1 MLVNKT
7 MNRKLVN
14 IVLIVLALAIVV
26 IIGKDFIGK
35 KAGKNIENPYEYNM
49 DEFRKVD
56 STTILYREALTF
68 PVNVDEPK
76 GIAIS
81 GKQIVVVSEKFL
93 LKYDYA
99 GKELLRKELPDTAN
113 CVTVAANNEI
123 WVGTLHSVALFDQ
136 GGTLLKR
143 WNSFGDRS
151 VITSLAVSGENVYVA
166 DAGNRIVYH
175 CNTAGQILAKIGAK
189 NEQKGVAGYIIPSPY
204 FDLAMDDGG
213 FLWVANTGRH
223 SLENYN
229 ADGSLRT
236 SWGKA
241 SFKIDGFTGC
251 CNPAQFAILADNS
264 FITSE
269 KGIPRIKLYDQHGV
283 FKGVV
288 ASPDMFKDGWYA
300 PDIAIDADQR
310 VVALDL
316 DRKQVRIFEKKQNGN
331 N

>member
-1 MLVNKT
+1 

-14 IVLIVLALAIVV
+14 FVLIVLALAIVV

-35 KAGKNIENPYEYNM
+35 KAGKNIENPYEYNV

-56 STTILYREALTF
+56 STSILYRETITF
-68 PVNVDEPK
+68 PVNVDMPK

-81 GKQIVVVSEKFL
+81 GKQIIVVAEKFL
-93 LKYDYA
+93 LKYDYS
-99 GKELLRKELPDTAN
+99 GKEILRKEIPDTAD
-113 CVTVAANNEI
+113 CVTVDSNNEI
-123 WVGTLHSVALFDQ
+123 WVGTRHSVALFDQ

-151 VITSLAVSGENVYVA
+151 VITSVAVLGENVYVA
-166 DAGNRIVYH
+166 DAGNRIVYK
-175 CNTAGQILAKIGAK
+175 CNTSGQVLSKIGEK
-189 NEQKGVAGYIIPSPY
+189 NDQKGVPGYIIPSPY
-204 FDLAMDDGG
+204 FEVAIDNDG
-213 FLWVANTGRH
+213 FLWAANTGRH

-236 SWGKA
+236 SWGAA
-241 SFKIDGFTGC
+241 SFKIEGFCGC
-251 CNPAQFAILADNS
+251 CNPAHFAILADNS

-269 KGIPRIKLYDQHGV
+269 KGMPRIKLYDQHGV

-288 ASPDMFKDGWYA
+288 ASPAMFDENAYS
-300 PDIAIDADQR
+300 PDIAIDANQR

-316 DRKQVRIFEKKQNGN
+316 DRKQVRIFEKKENGN
-331 N
+331 Q

>member
-1 MLVNKT
+1 MLANKT

-14 IVLIVLALAIVV
+14 ILLIVLAVAIVV
-26 IIGKDFIGK
+26 IIGKDFIGN
-35 KAGKNIENPYEYNM
+35 KAGKNTENPYEYNV

-56 STTILYREALTF
+56 STAILFHETVTF
-68 PVNVDEPK
+68 PVNAGEPK

-81 GKQIVVVSEKFL
+81 GKQIIVVTEMLL

-99 GKELLRKELPDTAN
+99 GKELFRKELPDTAG
-113 CVTVAANNEI
+113 CVTVDSNNEI
-123 WVGTLHSVALFDQ
+123 WVGTRHSVALFDQ
-136 GGTLLKR
+136 GGTLIKR

-175 CNTAGQILAKIGAK
+175 CNTKGQILGKIGEK
-189 NEQKGVAGYIIPSPY
+189 NEQKGVPGYIIPSPY
-204 FDLAMDDGG
+204 FDLALDDNGL
-213 FLWVANTGRH
+213 LWVANTGRH

-229 ADGSLRT
+229 QDGSLRT

-241 SFKIDGFTGC
+241 SFKIEGFTGC
-251 CNPAQFAILADNS
+251 CNPAQFALLSDNS

-269 KGIPRIKLYDQHGV
+269 KGMPRIKWYDQEGN

-288 ASPDMFKDGWYA
+288 ASPEMFNADSYLA
-300 PDIAIDADQR
+300 PDVAIDADQR
-310 VVALDL
+310 VIALDFE
-316 DRKQVRIFEKKQNGN
+316 RKQVRIFEKK
-331 N
+331 